1 MILLIQLS
9 CLLYVTCRQIPNTT
23 LTLTLFPQNTS
34 SKHHPGNTAT
44 LPHHDTLSRQM
55 AQQNHIHSPYNEC
68 DLPLA
73 PGSPRHVMKDEES
86 PLHHQGYQ
94 TTRSYNHDFRN
105 PHVYMSQH
113 SPGSQEMIFRKHY
126 KEDGRRKHHHHHGS
140 QNVNHTYSEIG
151 SQQGRMYRRGS
162 EQEFRV
168 IQDDPVYEEIERN
181 ETLMSDMSDDNS
193 GPDNCRQNQHHGS
206 SSSKFFGDH
215 RPLISYSPGERHHHE
230 EHYGKYGKW
239 DTLERYD
246 PRHYESGRLMHPYH
260 QPQENNMR
268 ALAAVLNGE
277 NNVVCHLEP
286 HNSYDVYQPQSG
298 NPRTVSQPS
307 F

>member
-1 MILLIQLS
+1 MAASIGANDWAAMANAG
-9 CLLYVTCRQIPNTT
+9 VWK
-23 LTLTLFPQNTS
+23 NTS
-34 SKHHPGNTAT
+34 SKHHANTST
-44 LPHHDTLSRQM
+44 LPHHETLSRQM
-55 AQQNHIHSPYNEC
+55 AQQNHIHAQYNDC
-68 DLPLA
+68 DVPLA
-73 PGSPRHVMKDEES
+73 PGSPRHAIKDEES
-86 PLHHQGYQ
+86 PLHHPQGYN

-105 PHVYMSQH
+105 PHVFMAQH
-113 SPGSQEMIFRKHY
+113 SPGSQEMIYRKHY
-126 KEDGRRKHHHHHGS
+126 KDENRRKHHHHHGS
-140 QNVNHTYSEIG
+140 QNVNHTYSEIA
-151 SQQGRMYRRGS
+151 SQQGRIYRRGS

-193 GPDNCRQNQHHGS
+193 GPDNCRQNVGHHGS
-206 SSSKFFGDH
+206 TSSKFFGDH
-215 RPLISYSPGERHHHE
+215 RPLISYSPGDRHLHE
-230 EHYGKYGKW
+230 DHYGKYGKW
-239 DTLERYD
+239 DTYD
-246 PRHYESGRLMHPYH
+246 PRHTYESGRLMHPYH

-286 HNSYDVYQPQSG
+286 HNSYDVYQAQPG